1 MPVPNQGGRFAKVNQ
16 CGLQWN
22 FDRGRSIPLSG
33 VDSMV
38 EAAVHLIAD
47 PGEAVIER
55 DTEDWQVGIPSS
67 YGSRRG
73 RAQDTPRSI

>member
-1 MPVPNQGGRFAKVNQ
+1 MNQ

-22 FDRGRSIPLSG
+22 FDRGRSIPWIG

-38 EAAVHLIAD
+38 GAAVHLIAD
-47 PGEAVIER
+47 PGEAVSER
-55 DTEDWQVGIPSS
+55 DTEDWQVGTPSS

-73 RAQDTPRSI
+73 RAQDTPISI